1 MIARIQ
7 GRLIDI
13 QGNMATIQLGDGT
26 SGHLCYEVMLPAFA
40 ALRLLE
46 AIDTDITL
54 LTYHFVESTGQGT
67 TLIPRLAGFPNA
79 QDRRF
84 FELFT
89 TCKGVGN
96 KRALRAMT
104 LEPARIAAAIA
115 DRDVAMLQTLPEIGK
130 RMAETIVATLHGK
143 VDDFLGPQPTAAPPP
158 NATSKGKK
166 GQPAP
171 AASASPGHLAR
182 QALEALV
189 QLGEQRAAASAW
201 IDQALRDPDQRPTDV
216 QTLIAHVYRI
226 KAGG

>member
-1 MIARIQ
+1 MISRIH

-13 QGNMATIQLGDGT
+13 QGNLATIRLGDGA
-26 SGHLCYEVMLPAFA
+26 SGHLCYDVMLPAFC

-46 AIDTDITL
+46 AIDSDITL
-54 LTYHFVESTGQGT
+54 LTYHFVESVGQGT
-67 TLIPRLAGFPNA
+67 TLIPRLAGFPTA
-79 QDRRF
+79 ADRQF

-104 LEPARIAAAIA
+104 LEPSRIAAAIA

-130 RMAETIVATLHGK
+130 RMAETIVATLNGK
-143 VDDFLGPQPTAAPPP
+143 VDDFLTPQ
-158 NATSKGKK
+158 
-166 GQPAP
+166 
-171 AASASPGHLAR
+171 ASASAEKPTGKGKAAAGASPSAVPAGNLAR

-189 QLGEQRAAASAW
+189 QLGEQRAAASTW
-201 IDQALRDPDQRPTDV
+201 IDQALRQEDRPADV
-216 QTLIAHVYRI
+216 QSLIARVYRI